1 MAVTKVTRNY
11 QVTIPAEIRK
21 ALGIQEGELLEVKLE
36 GDRIVLQR
44 LRKKRKT
51 LKLGKSMSVEEIE
64 KSIREGMK
72 ECMQ

>member
-21 ALGIQEGELLEVKLE
+21 ALGIKEGELLEVKLE

-64 KSIREGMK
+64 RSIREGMK

>member
-64 KSIREGMK
+64 RSIREGMK